1 MNVIKFIMK
10 TVSDIGERDL
20 IKLASS
26 IYKKYN
32 DSVDL
37 NDDCAIIPMGDNY
50 FLASS
55 DMISEKTHI
64 PRKMSPW
71 QIGWFIIAINLSDIA
86 AKGGIPLG
94 VLLSVGL
101 PRTYPESSFIEL
113 LNGASSCATA
123 FNTTIIGGDTK
134 EHETVVLTGTAM
146 GKIKK
151 NLFMSRKGAKTDDV
165 VAVTGSLGKAAAGF
179 YTLEHEQRTETVNRL
194 SEPTPRVFE
203 GMALAETTKVHCCMD
218 ISDGLSSS
226 LYQLSEL
233 NRVGFE
239 IKQNLLP
246 ISPELESYSERD
258 SNSDILQLAL
268 HFGGDY
274 ELLLTTSKEDIPILR
289 KSLKQFDTNLSVIG
303 KVTKEQKI
311 QLITDQKK
319 IHLPNQGYEHFTI
332 KKS

>member
-1 MNVIKFIMK
+1 MK

-20 IKLASS
+20 IKLAST
-26 IYKKYN
+26 IYGKYT

-37 NDDCAIIPMGDNY
+37 SDDCAIIPIGDYY
-50 FLASS
+50 FLATS

-64 PRKMSPW
+64 PRTMSPW

-101 PRTYPESSFIEL
+101 PRTYQESSYIEL

-123 FNTTIIGGDTK
+123 FNTRIIGGDTK
-134 EHETVVLTGTAM
+134 EHETIVLAGTAI

-151 NLFMSRKGAKTDDV
+151 NLFMSRKGAQPDDV
-165 VAVTGSLGKAAAGF
+165 VAVTGSLGNAAAGF
-179 YTLEHEQRTETVNRL
+179 YKLEHEKRTGTVNGL
-194 SEPTPRVFE
+194 SKPTPRVFE

-233 NRVGFE
+233 NRIGFE

-246 ISPELESYSERD
+246 ISTELQSYSEQD
-258 SNSDILQLAL
+258 SKIDRIQSAL

-274 ELLLTTSKEDIPILR
+274 ELLLTTEKENISILQR
-289 KSLKQFDTNLSVIG
+289 SLEPFDTNLTVIG
-303 KVTKEQKI
+303 KVVAEQKI
-311 QLITDQKK
+311 QLITNQKK
-319 IHLPNQGYEHFTI
+319 IHLPNQGYEHFTMR
-332 KKS
+332 KS